1 MVKTK
6 IWTSTHLTV
15 VTGFQ
20 TFKRYFLLQITQ
32 NDPIRENEWFSAIFI
47 YFSFTVGHQ
56 GSRLSHFSTIL
67 QDEVLVDF
75 SDFGW
80 LDMLHI
86 AYSDSTNCSTP
97 LDNQ

>member
-1 MVKTK
+1 MIQKS
-6 IWTSTHLTV
+6 IFFL
-15 VTGFQ
+15 
-20 TFKRYFLLQITQ
+20 LLQITQ
-32 NDPIRENEWFSAIFI
+32 NGSIRENKWFLAIFN
-47 YFSFTVGHQ
+47 FFPFTVGHQ
-56 GSRLSHFSTIL
+56 GSRLSHFSTIF

>member
-1 MVKTK
+1 M
-6 IWTSTHLTV
+6 
-15 VTGFQ
+15 
-20 TFKRYFLLQITQ
+20 
-32 NDPIRENEWFSAIFI
+32 
-47 YFSFTVGHQ
+47 GHQ
-56 GSRLSHFSTIL
+56 GSRLSHFSTIF

-97 LDNQ
+97 LDNQKLPELRAELFKNRPISQAKVKILILDYFHEFECFEYA